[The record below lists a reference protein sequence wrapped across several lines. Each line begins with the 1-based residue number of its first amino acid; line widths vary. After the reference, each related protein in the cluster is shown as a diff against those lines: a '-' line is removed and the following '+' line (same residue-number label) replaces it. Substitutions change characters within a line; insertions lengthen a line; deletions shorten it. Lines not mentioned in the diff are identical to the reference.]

1 MKRIISLFSLL
12 FAAIF
17 MTGCITVSL
26 PDSELRQVT
35 IEPGDGFSPD
45 KIAIIEVAG
54 VLSDSGSGDGF
65 FSRDGSIVDLA
76 KKLSMA
82 EKDSKIKAVVLRL
95 NTPGGGVTAS
105 DIMYHEIKKFREES
119 EKPVYVSMQTVAASG
134 GYYIAMASDRIYATP
149 TTITGSIGVIATFPE
164 IDGLMNRFGVEMN
177 AITSGDNKDAGA
189 FYKQM
194 DPDERQIFQSLVDD
208 MYGQFVQVIQA
219 NRTDLTTDQISE
231 AADGRVYTANQA
243 LELGLIDEI
252 MYLDE
257 VLEDIEDREGLD
269 EPEVIIIRRGS
280 GPRGETVYA
289 ASPKPTTVNLMSIE
303 IDRWQAMNNREVFNY
318 LWIP

>member
-1 MKRIISLFSLL
+1 LKRITLLFSLI

-194 DPDERQIFQSLVDD
+194 APDEREIFQSLVDD
-208 MYGQFVQVIQA
+208 MYGQFVEVIQN
-219 NRTDLTTDQISE
+219 NRTDLTSDQIAQ

-243 LELGLIDEI
+243 LEIGLIDEI

-257 VLEDIEDREGLD
+257 VLEDIEEREGLD
-269 EPEVIIIRRGS
+269 EPEVVIIRRAS
-280 GPRGETVYA
+280 NPRGETVYA
-289 ASPKPTTVNLMSIE
+289 ASPEPTTVNLMSIE